1 MKKTINRLL
10 AGFRAERHERLATRI
25 ARELRDHTRN
35 EQRRIH
41 DARIRARG
49 LRIYAAWAT
58 PRRKTNP
65 PQGMSALIPGTTTTN
80 RNIQLVRRTA

>member
-58 PRRKTNP
+58 PRRKAT
-65 PQGMSALIPGTTTTN
+65 PQGMAALIPGTTTTN
-80 RNIQLVRRTA
+80 RNIQLVRKTA